1 MGDDWFYSIGY
12 FGIKI
17 RTWCND
23 LVTKIPQ
30 ALTNSFLLGLGSED
44 LEQFAKF
51 QGEKAFRGR
60 QIHEWIYEKGAK
72 DLESITVLPKEW
84 RDSLYNKGIRV
95 GRLKEIHRVLAQ
107 DSTIKLLM
115 GTTDGEIIETVGI
128 PTDKRLTVC
137 VSSQIGCPMG
147 CRFCATGKG
156 GLKRSLDVNEI
167 VDQVISIREVMNRR
181 PTHVVFMGMGEP
193 LLNIRNVLDSIQCI
207 TNDLG
212 IGQRKITVSTVGIPG
227 TLPNLAKLA
236 KERLGRV
243 KFTLAVSLHAPNQDL
258 RELIIPSASSYP
270 ITSLLKDCRKYL
282 ELTGRRVS
290 FEYIL
295 LGGLNDQEI
304 YAEQLSNLVSGFQSH
319 VNLIAYNP
327 IAEEAF
333 KRPSQFSVNS
343 FKERLKSKGIAV
355 SVRASRG
362 RDKDAACGQ
371 LRRQQIDKMK
381 VSQVSN

>member
-1 MGDDWFYSIGY
+1 M
-12 FGIKI
+12 
-17 RTWCND
+17 
-23 LVTKIPQ
+23 TKFPQ
-30 ALTNSFLLGLGSED
+30 TLINTILLGLGLED
-44 LEQFAKF
+44 LEEFAKQ

-60 QIHEWIYEKGAK
+60 QIHEWIYQKGAK
-72 DLESITVLPKEW
+72 DLDSITVLPKQW
-84 RDSLYNKGIRV
+84 RESLYNKGIRV
-95 GRLKEIHRVLAQ
+95 GRLQEINRSVAQ
-107 DSTIKLLM
+107 DSTLKLLM
-115 GTTDGEIIETVGI
+115 ATSDGDIIETVGI

-147 CRFCATGKG
+147 CKFCATGKG

-167 VDQVISIREVMNRR
+167 IDQVISIREVMNRR

-193 LLNIRNVLDSIQCI
+193 LLNIRNVLDSIQCL

-212 IGQRKITVSTVGIPG
+212 IGQRKITVSTVGIPN
-227 TLPNLAKLA
+227 TLPGLAELAK
-236 KERLGRV
+236 KRLGRV

-258 RELIIPSASSYP
+258 RESIVPSASSYP
-270 ITSLLKDCRKYL
+270 LDSLLKDCRKYL

-304 YAEQLSNLVSGFQSH
+304 YAEQLSDLVSGFQSH

-327 IAEEAF
+327 IAEEDF
-333 KRPSQFSVNS
+333 KRPSQFSINS
-343 FKERLKSKGIAV
+343 FKERLKGKGIAV

-362 RDKDAACGQ
+362 RDKNAACGQ
-371 LRRQQIDKMK
+371 LRRQQIDTMK
-381 VSQVSN
+381 AHQVSK